1 MTDNSV
7 YVLLADGFEELEA
20 IAPIDILRRMELNV
34 VLVGVTSKQVRGS
47 HGIELTA
54 DRTLNQLK
62 NETPAAVMLP
72 GGMPGTKN
80 LDATRP
86 VGELVRR
93 VAADGGVVAAI
104 CAAPMVLG
112 RLGLLDGKKATCYP
126 GLEGNM
132 GTALMQEGA
141 ATVTDGKLLTGAGP
155 GTAIDFG
162 LLLVGALQGEEKAK
176 EVYDGLV
183 YRLARPGN

>member
-1 MTDNSV
+1 MTDQSV

-47 HGIELTA
+47 HGIEITA

-62 NETPAAVMLP
+62 SETPAAVILP

-86 VGELVRR
+86 VGEMVRR
-93 VAADGGVVAAI
+93 TAADGGVVAAI

-112 RLGLLDGKKATCYP
+112 RLGLLEGKKATCYP
-126 GLEGNM
+126 GFEEHL
-132 GTALMQEGA
+132 LGA
-141 ATVTDGKLLTGAGP
+141 
-155 GTAIDFG
+155 
-162 LLLVGALQGEEKAK
+162 EKVAARINAFK
-176 EVYDGLV
+176 ETL
-183 YRLARPGN
+183 

>member
-126 GLEGNM
+126 GFEEHLH
-132 GTALMQEGA
+132 GA
-141 ATVTDGKLLTGAGP
+141 EKVADGVVVDGKFVTAAGAGV
-155 GTAIDFG
+155 AADFG
-162 LLLVGALQGEEKAK
+162 FAIGSLLKDPVTAAFVRRSMQFPDAL
-176 EVYDGLV
+176 
-183 YRLARPGN
+183 